1 MFHDAAW
8 HFEARENECG
18 SVGRKSLGLITF
30 KNSALEWR
38 TPVMVP
44 EQQLVGAEYS
54 SATVS
59 GQSPA
64 TRPDCI
70 VGQSAGMR
78 DVMTAIDRI
87 ASQDT
92 AVLIV
97 GEPGTGKSLV
107 ARAIHSQS
115 ARNRKPFVA
124 VDCARDNLVEELDGR
139 LPDQARPDSSAS
151 TFYQVS
157 GGTLFLDGI
166 SSIGS
171 AGQVKVLR
179 LIQEKATERTDHTS
193 AGNTD
198 IRIIASADRDL
209 KQTGYFQQ
217 ALLERFE
224 GATIQLLPLRE
235 RPEDIPALAEHFV
248 ALFNRELGKNVQK
261 ITPEAMQLLQQYRW
275 PGNVR
280 EFQTTI
286 RNAMTQASGTELT
299 ASCLPQSLRE
309 SMPNSNAAG
318 PVASNP
324 TTGGDGFR
332 FDKLQDFVRSMLVDG
347 KSDVYRS
354 IIHEIDRHVLFETMK
369 HFRGNQLQAAER
381 LGISRMTLRA
391 KLRSLGMLPA
401 RSKD

>member
-1 MFHDAAW
+1 
-8 HFEARENECG
+8 
-18 SVGRKSLGLITF
+18 
-30 KNSALEWR
+30 
-38 TPVMVP
+38 MVP
-44 EQQLVGAEYS
+44 EQQLIGAELS

-64 TRPDCI
+64 TRSDCI

-124 VDCARDNLVEELDGR
+124 VDCARENLVEELDGR
-139 LPDQARPDSSAS
+139 LPDQAQPDSGAS
-151 TFYQVS
+151 KFYQVG

-179 LIQEKATERTDHTS
+179 LIQDKATEQSDHGS

-217 ALLERFE
+217 ELLERFE

-248 ALFNRELGKNVQK
+248 ALFNRELGKNVQR

-286 RNAMTQASGTELT
+286 RNAMTQASEAELT

-309 SMPNSNAAG
+309 SMSNSNAAG
-318 PVASNP
+318 PDNS

-354 IIHEIDRHVLFETMK
+354 VIHEIDRHVLFETMK

-391 KLRSLGMLPA
+391 KLRSLGMLPT

>member
-1 MFHDAAW
+1 M
-8 HFEARENECG
+8 E
-18 SVGRKSLGLITF
+18 
-30 KNSALEWR
+30 
-38 TPVMVP
+38 P
-44 EQQLVGAEYS
+44 EQQLAGIE
-54 SATVS
+54 TVS
-59 GQSPA
+59 TSVTGHSSPM
-64 TRPDCI
+64 RSDQI

-87 ASQDT
+87 ASQDS

-97 GEPGTGKSLV
+97 GEPGTGRSLV

-115 ARNRKPFVA
+115 PRNQKPFVA
-124 VDCARDNLVEELDGR
+124 VDCALAGSVEALDGR
-139 LPDQARPDSSAS
+139 TQDQGRADQSGS

-179 LIQEKATERTDHTS
+179 LIRDKGHDRSDHDQS
-193 AGNTD
+193 GHDRSEHDQSGQGRSGAVD
-198 IRIIASADRDL
+198 VRIIASADRDL
-209 KQTGYFQQ
+209 KQSGYFQQ
-217 ALLERFE
+217 ELLERFE

-235 RPEDIPALAEHFV
+235 RPEDIPALAQHFV

-261 ITPEAMQLLQQYRW
+261 ISLEAMQLLQQYRW

-286 RNAMTQASGTELT
+286 RSAMTQASGTELT
-299 ASCLPQSLRE
+299 ASSLPLSLRD
-309 SMPNSNAAG
+309 SVPPSSNVPLSSNVPASSNAVVPGSGTPPAG
-318 PVASNP
+318 A
-324 TTGGDGFR
+324 DGFR
-332 FDKLQDFVRSMLVDG
+332 FDKLQEFVRSMLADG

-354 IIHEIDRHVLFETMK
+354 VIQEIDRHVLFETMK

-391 KLRSLGMLPA
+391 KLRSLGMLPT